1 MHNSQLPG
9 AKLILI
15 LFAVHEY
22 NGALKGVR
30 ISDGT
35 TACVILTGVTTNL
48 TSSIYVSWPLI
59 WSKWSLLGLK

>member
-48 TSSIYVSWPLI
+48 TSSIYVS
-59 WSKWSLLGLK
+59 